1 MSKITMIAWG
11 FLAVWFAAVLIYG
24 LYRSVTTTEDPLP
37 LPDPPAHH

>member
-1 MSKITMIAWG
+1 MEKITMIAWG
-11 FLAVWFAAVLIYG
+11 FLVVWFAAVLIHG